1 MNKEKRPIR
10 LFNIYGGERG
20 ASFSG
25 NVYSTKG
32 IAPTINTMGGGNR
45 QPLIIEFYEY
55 KTYKITQE

>member
-32 IAPTINTMGGGNR
+32 ITPTINTMGGVIGN
-45 QPLIIEFYEY
+45 L
-55 KTYKITQE
+55 